1 MTKTNQKSFRNEIN
15 QNSIVPMIGVYD
27 VFSAALAVQYFN
39 TIFCSGYGFSA
50 SYYGLPDEGY
60 IAWSDMVS
68 YVEQN
73 RRRSKLTK
81 NNDEVIWVHKNENFI
96 TELT

>member
-1 MTKTNQKSFRNEIN
+1 MEKVNKNLSYGDEFRNELKTN
-15 QNSIVPMIGVYD
+15 PIVPMIGVYD
-27 VFSAALAVQYFN
+27 VFSATLAAQYFS

-68 YVEQN
+68 YIG
-73 RRRSKLTK
+73 RIRSILPI
-81 NNDEVIWVHKNENFI
+81 NNHIIVDI
-96 TELT
+96 TILISSF